1 MRAIPAIVL
10 AAALALCGASARA
23 TDVMILGTWHM
34 ANPGLDL
41 HNVKADDVLL
51 PKRQRELADITDAL
65 RRFAPTKVAVESPAR
80 NGAATRVERYVEY
93 RGSKLREDRNEI
105 VQIAFRLADAMNLS
119 DVWGID
125 VPGDFPYDAV
135 KRFAQMHGSPYPDRL
150 DGLGA
155 SIERML
161 DGLNRVLKNGTIG
174 DGLRYMN
181 EPKRIDE
188 GNAFYSSMLQFGAG
202 TDQPGA
208 ALLDAWQSRNNAICA
223 RLVQLAKPA
232 DRVLVVYGSGH
243 AYLLR
248 KCVREMPGYRLVE
261 ANEYLPK

>member
-1 MRAIPAIVL
+1 MRLLAGIVV
-10 AAALALCGASARA
+10 ALAFATVAAGARA
-23 TDVMILGTWHM
+23 TEVMILGTYHM

-51 PKRQRELADITDAL
+51 PKRQKELADITDAL
-65 RRFAPTKVAVESPAR
+65 RRFKPSKLAVESPAR
-80 NGAATRVERYVEY
+80 YGAATKVERYVEY

-105 VQIAFRLADAMNLS
+105 VQIAFRLADALNLPE
-119 DVWGID
+119 VWGID
-125 VPGDFPYDAV
+125 VQGDFPYDAV
-135 KRFAQMHGSPYPDRL
+135 KRFADLHGSPYPDRL

-161 DGLNRVLKNGTIG
+161 DGLNRVLKTGTIA

-181 EPKRIDE
+181 EPARIDE

-202 TDQPGA
+202 TDQPGV
-208 ALLDAWQSRNNAICA
+208 ALLNAWQERNNAICA
-223 RLVQLAKPA
+223 RLVQLIKPD
-232 DRVLVVYGSGH
+232 DRVVVVYGSGH

-248 KCVREMPGYRLVE
+248 KCVREMPGYKLVE
-261 ANEYLPK
+261 ANDYLPR